1 MANGNIGKKNTL
13 TTPEWIVMSALWGRE
28 PQVLGEI
35 IETIG
40 DRVDWS
46 YTTYAS
52 YMKILSDKGFVGFTT
67 RGRMKFYYAA
77 VDKETC
83 IATEGESILEK
94 RGGSDAEELMLCMI
108 KKTGLSKEGQERMKA
123 LIDSLSGKGDAKV

>member
-1 MANGNIGKKNTL
+1 MPKQKTNTL
-13 TTPEWIVMSALWGRE
+13 TTPEWIVMSALWDRE

-52 YMKILSDKGFVGFTT
+52 YMKILTDKGFVEFTV
-67 RGRMKFYYAA
+67 RGRMKFYRAA

-83 IATEGESILEK
+83 IASEGESILDK
-94 RGGSDAEELMLCMI
+94 LGGDAEELMLCMI
-108 KKTGLSKEGQERMKA
+108 KKTGLSKEGQERLQT
-123 LIDSLSGKGDAKV
+123 LIDALAQKGGEVK